1 MNATAPSYR
10 VEQDDA
16 AKSGAIASIR
26 RPRTSWALLTQAPLH
41 DFPVRDEILLQ
52 YLPLRPEMDVAEVG
66 LGTGFT
72 SCWLA
77 AQARSYTGI
86 DVSMATV
93 ERLRVELQ
101 HLGNAEFVC
110 ADLAK
115 PDVPDLIAKRFD
127 VVYGLDVFEYVPEPK
142 VCLQNLARIL
152 QPGGTMLLSYPNVP
166 PPRGDGVTWF
176 EQKQALEALLIAAG
190 FGRFEIV
197 ELRLR
202 PWAAKVYGTLHE
214 WPIGLYRNRHKAE
227 RATEDRPQI
236 YEDTWAFQN
245 GQRLNRYRTV
255 LHGSW
260 AVLGALMRLFGPV
273 YESHEVSNDENML
286 GRQLMIRAWK

>member
-1 MNATAPSYR
+1 MNATAPSYQ
-10 VEQDDA
+10 VEQGGT
-16 AKSGAIASIR
+16 AKAVVPAVR

-41 DFPVRDEILLQ
+41 DFPVRDEILFQ
-52 YLPLRPEMDVAEVG
+52 YLPLQPEMDVAEVG

-77 AQARSYTGI
+77 GQARSYTGI
-86 DVSMATV
+86 DVSAATV
-93 ERLRVELQ
+93 DRLRMELQ
-101 HLGNAEFVC
+101 HLENAEFVC

-115 PDVPDLIAKRFD
+115 PDVPNQVAKRFD
-127 VVYGLDVFEYVPEPK
+127 VVYGLDVFEYVPNPE

-152 QPGGTMLLSYPNVP
+152 QPEGMVLLSYPNVP

-176 EQKQALEALLIAAG
+176 EQKSTLEGLLSAAG
-190 FGRFEIV
+190 FSRFEIL

-202 PWAAKVYGTLHE
+202 PWATKVYALFHE

-227 RATEDRPQI
+227 RATEERPQI

-260 AVLGALMRLFGPV
+260 AMLGALMRACGPV
-273 YESHEVSNDENML
+273 YESHGVSSDQSML
-286 GRQLMIRAWK
+286 GRQLLIRAWK

>member
-1 MNATAPSYR
+1 MNATAPSYQ
-10 VEQDDA
+10 VEHRD
-16 AKSGAIASIR
+16 GAQGGVAPSIR

-41 DFPVRDEILLQ
+41 DFPVRDEILFQ
-52 YLPLRPEMDVAEVG
+52 YLPLQPQMDVAEVG

-77 AQARSYTGI
+77 RQARSYTGV
-86 DVSMATV
+86 DVSAATV
-93 ERLRVELQ
+93 DRLRTELQ
-101 HLGNAEFVC
+101 HLPNAEFVC

-115 PDVPDLIAKRFD
+115 PDVPDRIAKRFD
-127 VVYGLDVFEYVPEPK
+127 IVYGLDVFEYVPNPK

-152 QPGGTMLLSYPNVP
+152 QPGGMMLLSYPNVP

-176 EQKQALEALLIAAG
+176 EQKGTLEGLITDAG
-190 FGRFEIV
+190 FRHSEIV

-202 PWAAKVYGTLHE
+202 PWAGKVYGLLHE

-236 YEDTWAFQN
+236 YEDTWAFQK
-245 GQRLNRYRTV
+245 GQRLNRYRPF

-260 AVLGALMRLFGPV
+260 AVLGTLMRLFGPV
-273 YESHEVSNDENML
+273 YESHEVSGDQNML
-286 GRQLMIRAWK
+286 GRQLLIRAWK